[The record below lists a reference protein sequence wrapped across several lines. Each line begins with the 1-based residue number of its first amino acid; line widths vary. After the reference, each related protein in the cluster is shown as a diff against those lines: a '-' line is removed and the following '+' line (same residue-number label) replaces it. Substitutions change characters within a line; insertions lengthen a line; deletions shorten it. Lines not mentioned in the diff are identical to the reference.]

1 MINARI
7 PVPVNQ
13 RWGKYRGN
21 GGADG
26 GGLSVGSNVNYARS
40 GDVIPGMCALPAEL
54 RDAQVE
60 VP

>member
-1 MINARI
+1 MVEVETTRA
-7 PVPVNQ
+7 
-13 RWGKYRGN
+13 
-21 GGADG
+21 
-26 GGLSVGSNVNYARS
+26 SNHLKAITLCLGT